1 MTDVAIQKLR
11 VLIADDNDAI
21 TRTFRWMLE
30 ALGHEATSARDGEE
44 AVVVAREFRP
54 DVFLLDINLPGMNG
68 YEVCQKLRAEP
79 EFEASLFI
87 AQTGWS
93 EPEHMERSK
102 QAGFHHHLVKPVTLE
117 RLNEI
122 LNSLTKKEAA

>member
-1 MTDVAIQKLR
+1 MTEASSQH
-11 VLIADDNDAI
+11 NEAI

-30 ALGHEATSARDGEE
+30 ALGHEANSAHDGEE
-44 AVVVAREFRP
+44 AVITAREFRP
-54 DVFLLDINLPGMNG
+54 DVFLIDINLPSMNG

-79 EFEASLFI
+79 AFEKSLFV

-93 EPEHMERSK
+93 EPEHIERSK